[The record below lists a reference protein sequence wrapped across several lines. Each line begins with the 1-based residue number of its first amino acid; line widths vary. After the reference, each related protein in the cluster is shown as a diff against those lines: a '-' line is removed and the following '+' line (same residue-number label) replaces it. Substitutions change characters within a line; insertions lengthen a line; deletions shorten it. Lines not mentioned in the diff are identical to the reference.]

1 MPDLVGDFRYAF
13 RLLFRNPG
21 VTVVAIIAL
30 ALGIGANTAIF
41 SVVHAV
47 LLRPLPFREP
57 DRVVSIRIDHAQ
69 RNIRS
74 ALGPYSD
81 IVEWR
86 KQARSFE
93 ALSAYSSGSANLITG
108 QDPERVS
115 LWRVNANFFPM
126 LGVKMT
132 AGRDLRPEE
141 DKPGAAPVAIVS
153 YSLWQRRFGSAP
165 DALGRAILLD
175 GVSHTV
181 IGVLPRDFKI
191 EDKPADIYS
200 ALAMSDTRPAGG
212 ESFNYSSY
220 ARLRPGV
227 SIEQAQAEMETVSSR
242 VEEASRRPLR
252 GFRAHL
258 WGVRDFMVKD
268 VRRSLVVLLTAVAL
282 VLLIACAN
290 IANLLLARA
299 GARGKEIAIRAALG
313 APRWRVIRQLL
324 TESVLLACMG
334 AAAGV
339 LLAYWGVAAITAIGT
354 GAYPMLKESRIDLPV
369 LGFTVVVALFT
380 GLLFGL
386 APALAASRTD
396 LQGTLKEGGRS
407 SSIAAKNRLRNL
419 LVVSEVAVAL
429 LLMIGASLM
438 IRSLMKLQNLE
449 PGFNPEG
456 VLTASVNLPPAK
468 YSTPPQ
474 QLAFYQR
481 LEERL
486 QALPG
491 VAAAGVTSQL
501 PLSGINSGMAMV
513 IQGRPVSGP
522 SDAPILWF
530 RIVTPG
536 YFQAMRIPLRRGR
549 IFNTGDI
556 AGAQRVAIVNETSAR
571 RFWPDQDPI
580 GKRVGNGAP
589 DGWMPVV
596 GVVADV
602 HHMSL
607 AREPD
612 PEIYFAFA
620 QSPRTAMA
628 LTIRTAGDPLRFATA
643 LRRTVLEIDAEQPL
657 ARVASMDQN
666 LSDSLA
672 AKRVS
677 TVLLGIFAAL
687 ALLLAAVGIYGVIS
701 FSVTC
706 RKHEIGVRMAL
717 GARAGD
723 VLRMVVARGTALALI
738 GIAVGLAASFALT
751 RLIESMLF
759 QVAATDPLVYAA
771 VALLLTAVAA
781 LASYIPARRAARVDP
796 TVALRYE

>member
-1 MPDLVGDFRYAF
+1 MPDLFGDCRYAF

-21 VTVVAIIAL
+21 VTVVAILAL

-47 LLRPLPFREP
+47 LLRPLPIRQP
-57 DRVVSIRIDHAQ
+57 DQVVSLRIDHAQ
-69 RNIRS
+69 RNIRN

-93 ALSAYSSGSANLITG
+93 AMSAYSSGSANLITG
-108 QDPERVS
+108 QEPERVP
-115 LWRVNANFFPM
+115 LWRVNANFFPL
-126 LGVKMT
+126 LGVKMA
-132 AGRDLRPEE
+132 AGRDFRQEE
-141 DKPGAAPVAIVS
+141 DRPGAAPVAILS

-165 DALGRAILLD
+165 DTLGRPILLD
-175 GVSHTV
+175 GAAYTV
-181 IGVLPRDFKI
+181 VGILPRDFRI
-191 EDKPADIYS
+191 EDRPPDIY
-200 ALAMSDTRPAGG
+200 APLAMSDTRPPG
-212 ESFNYSSY
+212 ESFNCASY

-252 GFRAHL
+252 GFRAHV
-258 WGVRDFMVKD
+258 WGMRDFMVRD

-299 GARGKEIAIRAALG
+299 GARGKEIAIRAAMG
-313 APRWRVIRQLL
+313 APRWRIVRQLL
-324 TESVLLACMG
+324 TESVLLASIG
-334 AAAGV
+334 AVLGV

-354 GAYPMLKESRIDLPV
+354 NAYPMLKESRLDLPV
-369 LGFTVVVALFT
+369 LGFTVVVAVLT

-396 LQGTLKEGGRS
+396 LQDTLKEGGRG

-419 LVVSEVAVAL
+419 LVVSEVALAL
-429 LLMIGASLM
+429 LLMVGASLM
-438 IRSLMKLQNLE
+438 IRSLMKLQDIE

-481 LEERL
+481 VEERL
-486 QALPG
+486 NGVPG
-491 VAAAGVTSQL
+491 VIAAGFTSHL
-501 PLSGINSGMAMV
+501 PLGGVNSGMPMV
-513 IQGRPVSGP
+513 IQGRPISGP
-522 SDAPILWF
+522 ADAPILWYRF
-530 RIVTPG
+530 VTPG

-549 IFNTGDI
+549 AFDSRDV
-556 AGAQRVAIVNETSAR
+556 AGAQRVAVVNETTAR
-571 RFWPDQDPI
+571 RFWPNQDPI

-589 DGWMPVV
+589 DGWIPIV

-602 HHMSL
+602 RHMSL
-607 AREPD
+607 TRDPD

-620 QSPRTAMA
+620 QGPRTAMI
-628 LTIRTAGDPLRFATA
+628 LTVRTAGDPLRFAPA
-643 LRRTVLEIDAEQPL
+643 LRRAVMEVDADQPL
-657 ARVASMDQN
+657 ARIASMDQN

-677 TVLLGIFAAL
+677 TVLLGIFAGL
-687 ALLLAAVGIYGVIS
+687 ALLLASIGIYGVIS

-723 VLRMVVARGTALALI
+723 VLRMIVLRGTVLALI
-738 GIAVGLAASFALT
+738 GVAVGLAASLVLT

-759 QVAATDPLVYAA
+759 RVKATDPLVYAS